1 MSVACYF
8 WLLLGLPVAGA
19 GVCAFLRAP
28 RAVFMALIGI
38 AAVATL
44 AGAFLVQGVF
54 SGAQDSAAWGW
65 FYLDALSAYHLAIL
79 LLVYLLSTVY
89 AAGYFRHEL
98 AAGLLRH
105 GQIRRFGILW
115 CGALSAMVLVIIS
128 NNIGAM
134 WIGMEATTLMTAFL
148 ICVHR
153 TAASLEAMWK
163 YLLMCSVGVAC
174 AFMGT
179 LLAVAAAHGLPLSGS
194 DMMLWTR
201 LRASAAQM
209 NLPLLKLAFLFLL
222 VGYGTK
228 AGLAPL
234 HNWLPDAHSQAP
246 APVSALFSGFMLNTA
261 FYCIL
266 RYVAIIEAATGGSGW
281 SLHLLR
287 FFGLISIV
295 VATAFIL
302 FQKDVKRLLAYCSV
316 EHLGII
322 SLGVGLGGIGVFAA
336 LFHVFNHSLA
346 KTLAFFSAGRIG
358 QIYGT
363 QALARIRGTLKAH
376 PVWGIGL
383 FGSFLALIGVAPFA
397 LFMSELQ
404 VVFAALDGR
413 AYVALAIFLAGTGAI
428 FMVFLKHAMAM
439 AWGAPEHPVPAPAAG
454 ITDMILVAG
463 SLLIL
468 LAAGLWMPVWYRDL
482 LLRAAQIVEGKIL

>member
-1 MSVACYF
+1 MGVAHYF
-8 WLLLGLPVAGA
+8 WLLLGLPLAGA
-19 GVCAFLRAP
+19 GACALLQAP
-28 RAVFMALIGI
+28 RAILTTLIGM
-38 AAVATL
+38 AAVETL
-44 AGAFLVQGVF
+44 AGAFLVCGVLV
-54 SGAQDSAAWGW
+54 GAQESAALGW

-79 LLVYLLSTVY
+79 LLIYLLSTVY

-98 AAGLLRH
+98 DAGQLGS

-115 CGALSAMVLVIIS
+115 SGALAAMALVIIS

-179 LLAVAAAHGLPLSGS
+179 LLAVAAARDLPLSGS
-194 DMMLWTR
+194 EVMLWTQ
-201 LRASAAQM
+201 LRSAATQM

-246 APVSALFSGFMLNTA
+246 SPVSALFSGFMLNTA

-266 RYVAIIEAATGGSGW
+266 RYVAIVEAATAGSGW
-281 SLHLLR
+281 SLQLLR
-287 FFGLISIV
+287 FFGLISII
-295 VATAFIL
+295 VAMAFIL
-302 FQKDVKRLLAYCSV
+302 FQKDLKRLLAYCSV

-363 QALARIRGTLKAH
+363 HSMAHIRGTLKAH

-383 FGSFLALIGVAPFA
+383 LGSLLALIGVAPFA

-404 VVFAALDGR
+404 VVFAAMDGR
-413 AYVALAIFLAGTGAI
+413 AYFALGLFLAGTCT
-428 FMVFLKHAMAM
+428 VFLGILKQALAM
-439 AWGAPEHPVPAPAAG
+439 AWGESQRPNPAAAAG
-454 ITDMILVAG
+454 FTDIIIVAG
-463 SLLIL
+463 SLLVL
-468 LAAGLWMPVWYRDL
+468 LSVGLWMPEWYRAL
-482 LLRAAQIVEGKIL
+482 LQRAAHIVEGKL

>member
-1 MSVACYF
+1 MPVVHYF
-8 WLLLGLPVAGA
+8 WLLLCLPIFGA
-19 GVCAFLRAP
+19 GVCSLLRAP
-28 RAVFMALIGI
+28 WTMFVVLIGI
-38 AAVATL
+38 AVVETAV
-44 AGAFLVQGVF
+44 GVLLMQ
-54 SGAQDSAAWGW
+54 SVVLGAQDSLAWGW
-65 FYLDALSAYHLAIL
+65 FYLDALSAHHLSIL
-79 LLVYLLSTVY
+79 LLIYLLSTVY

-98 AAGLLRH
+98 QGGLLRA
-105 GQIRRFGILW
+105 GQLRRFGILW
-115 CGALSAMVLVIIS
+115 CGALAAMVLVIIS

-179 LLAVAAAHGLPLSGS
+179 LLAVAAAHGLPLSGA
-194 DMMLWTR
+194 DMMLWTQM
-201 LRASAAQM
+201 RAAATQM
-209 NLPLLKLAFLFLL
+209 NLPILKLAFLFLL

-228 AGLAPL
+228 AGLVPM

-266 RYVAIIEAATGGSGW
+266 RYVAIIQFAMGGSGW
-281 SLHLLR
+281 SLRLLQI
-287 FFGLISIV
+287 FGLISII

-322 SLGVGLGGIGVFAA
+322 SLGVGLGGIGIFAA
-336 LFHVFNHSLA
+336 LFHIFNHSLA
-346 KTLAFFSAGRIG
+346 KTLAFFAAGRIG

-363 QALARIRGTLKAH
+363 HSMAHIRGVLKAC
-376 PVWGIGL
+376 PVWAIGL
-383 FGSFLALIGVAPFA
+383 LGSLLALIGVAPFA

-404 VVFAALDGR
+404 IVFAAMNAR
-413 AYVALAIFLAGTGAI
+413 AYVALVLFLAGTGVI
-428 FMVFLKHAMAM
+428 FMSILKQGMAM
-439 AWGAPEHPVPAPAAG
+439 AGGEPEDMSSAQSTG
-454 ITDMILVAG
+454 ITDTILVVG
-463 SLLIL
+463 SLFVL
-468 LAAGLWMPVWYRDL
+468 LALGLWMPEWYRSL
-482 LLRAAQIVEGKIL
+482 LLRAANIVGGKL